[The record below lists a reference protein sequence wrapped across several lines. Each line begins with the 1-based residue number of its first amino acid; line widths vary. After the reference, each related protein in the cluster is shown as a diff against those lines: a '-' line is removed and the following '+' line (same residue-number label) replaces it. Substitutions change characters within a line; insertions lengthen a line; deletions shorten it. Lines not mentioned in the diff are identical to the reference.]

1 MSSDQS
7 SKSRVAKALIALAA
21 LALAI
26 SMSTGSALA
35 LPASGEVS
43 LSLKAGAESSL
54 LRQGVKATYTAKAGK
69 TGATKRVSTSKKG
82 KGGSAV
88 VLPIVDVEMLG
99 AATIRTDGSVVLS
112 SQGQTARLKD
122 LTLQIAGKKTA
133 ISARLGKRRL
143 IFFRAEGE
151 PAIDKAS
158 LKLSK
163 APLSLTEK
171 GAKALAE
178 QLDLDGLSAGK
189 SGSVDVDASFTAA
202 PLALAADNKQPE
214 QPGSKEIIDPY
225 AQQCAL
231 KVKSETPGSAAGPAA
246 APTLSSPAALNGGK
260 IEWGLSG
267 DLRFYVVEISGG
279 ALVPIAPAEVLN
291 PPLPAPQIGSFRF
304 PAGSGSYAINT
315 PENSGDDQAIVNGQ
329 GEVVLC
335 NSPHGFRVTLSDPT
349 VTIDGEDSRLTVDV
363 DTNMSGFWTPTQRVD
378 LATLDLDGANPFYN
392 ENAKTVTWSSL
403 PVTLTAA
410 GEQALQLCN
419 PQAPGPCEYEEGASL
434 DPLTVVASTA
444 TEVAWPFGAS
454 CALASPATAMSW
466 PTAPAAPAALPA
478 LTSPEQISSGS
489 ISWGLRN
496 SLRNTVKSNGVF
508 NLVGATSS
516 EPSDM
521 SGPGKFFTWPSTTGE
536 YEAGTSDRLVLH
548 GTGSVGLCN
557 TAHGFGT
564 VISNPTLII
573 DGAKSHLAM
582 DVSSRIG
589 VSWTSGRVDIASLA
603 TAGMSV
609 STTPGPGS
617 GEETITWTFSDPGA
631 DNVLGG
637 GGSAD
642 DDTDSANSS
651 VKLTEAGGSALALLG
666 IKTPG
671 TALNKLS
678 VSIVHPEPTP

>member
-7 SKSRVAKALIALAA
+7 SKSRAARALIALAA

-43 LSLKAGAESSL
+43 LSLKTGAEGSL
-54 LRQGVKATYTAKAGK
+54 PRQGVKATYTAKAGK

-99 AATIRTDGSVVLS
+99 AATIRTDGAVVLS
-112 SQGQTARLKD
+112 AKGHTARLKN

-133 ISARLGKRRL
+133 ISAKLGKKTL

-151 PAIDKAS
+151 PVIDKAS

-178 QLDLDGLSAGK
+178 QLDLDRLSAGK

-202 PLALAADNKQPE
+202 PLAPAADNKQPE
-214 QPGSKEIIDPY
+214 QPGSKEIVDPY

-260 IEWGLSG
+260 IEWGLSES
-267 DLRFYVVEISGG
+267 LRFYVVQISGG
-279 ALVPIAPAEVLN
+279 ALVPIAPAEVLD
-291 PPLPAPQIGSFRF
+291 PPAPPALPVGSFRF

-315 PENSGDDQAIVNGQ
+315 PEDSGDDQAIVNGQ

-335 NSPHGFRVTLSDPT
+335 NSPHGFRVTLSNPT
-349 VTIDGEDSRLTVDV
+349 VTIDGEDSRLTVDI

-378 LATLDLDGANPFYN
+378 LAALDLDGASPFYN
-392 ENAKTVTWSSL
+392 ENAKTVTWSGV

-410 GEQALQLCN
+410 GEQALQLCD
-419 PQAPGPCEYEEGASL
+419 PHAPGPCDYEEGDSL

-444 TEVAWPFGAS
+444 AEVAWPFGAG
-454 CALASPATAMSW
+454 CTLGIPATASSW
-466 PTAPAAPAALPA
+466 PTAPAAPLALPA
-478 LTSPEQISSGS
+478 LTTPESIASGA
-489 ISWGLRN
+489 INWGVRN
-496 SLRNTVKSNGVF
+496 SLRATVNTNGVF
-508 NLVGATSS
+508 NLAGGATRSD
-516 EPSDM
+516 PTDM
-521 SGPGKFFTWPSTTGE
+521 SGPGKFFTWPSSSGAYETGTP
-536 YEAGTSDRLVLH
+536 GRLVLH
-548 GTGSVGLCN
+548 GSGSVGLCN

-564 VISNPTLII
+564 VLSNPTVVI
-573 DGAKSHLAM
+573 DAAKSRLVM
-582 DVSSRIG
+582 DVATRLG
-589 VSWTSGRVDIASLA
+589 TSWTSGRVDLA
-603 TAGMSV
+603 DVATGGV
-609 STTPGPGS
+609 VKTTTPDTPGA
-617 GEETITWTFSDPGA
+617 GQETITWTFPDLGA
-631 DNVLGG
+631 DNAIGG
-637 GGSAD
+637 GD

-651 VKLTEAGGSALALLG
+651 VKLAAGGTSGLNLLG
-666 IKTPG
+666 GSYKTVG

-678 VSIVHPEPTP
+678 V